1 MNAATESMSR
11 IELLNADAHRHLR
24 MRAKSAACPHFVQIV
39 ANEFAAAAASCPILF
54 TKEAATGQFYAGA
67 LFGFKPAESFLPET
81 LDRGGFNPLN
91 LQRDGFFISGE
102 DIAID
107 LDNPRFSETEG
118 EPLFDPSQ
126 QPNACLRQI
135 QRVLGQLQAG
145 MDMTQAFIRE
155 LTSLKLIEPID
166 VQLNF
171 TGGERITL
179 EGLYTV
185 SLDRIRELDD
195 ASGLRLLRSGYLQ
208 LVYTMNVS
216 LKQIPILAHLRNQAF
231 GPTPAR
237 T

>member
-1 MNAATESMSR
+1 MNAATESMRR